1 MADDIASLC
10 DPLGVVSP
18 VTFGHSAGGFVAL
31 HLALRQPGLASGLIL
46 CDTAPTLAPV
56 PDDNPP
62 PSLMRRTN
70 STEALAVASKL
81 FGGYFFEAQAPTYD
95 FRARLTEIEVPALVI
110 VGAYDWICPPVGSRL
125 LAARLPNAEL
135 VEIAG
140 AGHFVYCEEP
150 ERFQEVA
157 STFLDQIAANR
168 RMAGRQSQRSK
179 RPVSTS

>member
-18 VTFGHSAGGFVAL
+18 VIFGHSAGGFVAL
-31 HLALRQPGLASGLIL
+31 SSGTAYPGLASGLIL

-62 PSLMRRTN
+62 PSLTQRSS

-81 FGGYFFEAQAPTYD
+81 FSGYFFEAQARTYD
-95 FRARLTEIEVPALVI
+95 LRARLTRSTCQRWSLSARTTGSVHPSV
-110 VGAYDWICPPVGSRL
+110 VGCLQPGSRMQNWL
-125 LAARLPNAEL
+125 RLP
-135 VEIAG
+135 
-140 AGHFVYCEEP
+140 EP
-150 ERFQEVA
+150 A
-157 STFLDQIAANR
+157 TSANR